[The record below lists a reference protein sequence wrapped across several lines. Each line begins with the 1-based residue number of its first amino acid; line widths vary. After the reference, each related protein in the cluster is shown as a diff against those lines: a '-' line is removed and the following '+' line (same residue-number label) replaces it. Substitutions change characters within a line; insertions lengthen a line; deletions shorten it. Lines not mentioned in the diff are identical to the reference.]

1 MKSCQKPNS
10 SIPKVLGIKRDT
22 SILLSSCNPC
32 EPKAKNIFFQ
42 ITHLITNNLMFSQ
55 CPFRKI
61 LLKE

>member
-32 EPKAKNIFFQ
+32 EPKAKNIFFSDYSF
-42 ITHLITNNLMFSQ
+42 NY
-55 CPFRKI
+55 P
-61 LLKE
+61 